1 MNVILT
7 VEQGEQM
14 ISPMLKSLADVGL
27 GDAVALPTTP
37 RERRI
42 FAEIVRETVLEF
54 EESRKAASRRPRVV
68 KPPVVGVAPEVLVG
82 TTTPVDETQWLAS
95 RTAVVDKMPVTGT
108 CNTDMISASKQDA
121 MDILYKDMFQGTKID
136 GSAMKPPAVEAL
148 SSAYGD
154 RSRLGRSNV
163 LNGSQEDAVEVAPNA
178 NPTL

>member
-27 GDAVALPTTP
+27 GDAGSLPTTP

-68 KPPVVGVAPEVLVG
+68 KPPVVERVEYIKMEHSVLHG
-82 TTTPVDETQWLAS
+82 MTHP
-95 RTAVVDKMPVTGT
+95 
-108 CNTDMISASKQDA
+108 TD
-121 MDILYKDMFQGTKID
+121 LD
-136 GSAMKPPAVEAL
+136 G
-148 SSAYGD
+148 GD
-154 RSRLGRSNV
+154 T
-163 LNGSQEDAVEVAPNA
+163 DA

>member
-27 GDAVALPTTP
+27 GDAVSLPTTP

-54 EESRKAASRRPRVV
+54 EELRRAAARRPRVV
-68 KPPVVGVAPEVLVG
+68 KPPVVDP
-82 TTTPVDETQWLAS
+82 P
-95 RTAVVDKMPVTGT
+95 VVDKVG
-108 CNTDMISASKQDA
+108 
-121 MDILYKDMFQGTKID
+121 Y
-136 GSAMKPPAVEAL
+136 V
-148 SSAYGD
+148 
-154 RSRLGRSNV
+154 
-163 LNGSQEDAVEVAPNA
+163 VEVAPDA